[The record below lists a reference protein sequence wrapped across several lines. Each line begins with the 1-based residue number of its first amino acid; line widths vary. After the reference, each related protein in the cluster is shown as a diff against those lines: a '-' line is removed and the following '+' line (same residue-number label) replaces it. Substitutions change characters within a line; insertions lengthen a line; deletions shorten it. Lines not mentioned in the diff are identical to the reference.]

1 MKFSAS
7 RFIAPS
13 LLATTIVT
21 LLTQQA
27 IAASNAPQAD
37 EVITVTTTAHNTR
50 SAPASISVITAE
62 QIAAAPVNDLADL
75 LRHEVGIQAEADTNG
90 RSDIGIRGMSG
101 KYTLVLVDGKRLS
114 SSNALWR
121 GGNFD
126 NTPVPLG
133 MIQRVEVI
141 RGPMSHF
148 MAPMPSVAS
157 SISSPSSRAK
167 PGKGRQMPTS
177 RLSKARMAAIST
189 EPTWALPAR

>member
-1 MKFSAS
+1 MKSSTS

-101 KYTLVLVDGKRLS
+101 KYT
-114 SSNALWR
+114 
-121 GGNFD
+121 
-126 NTPVPLG
+126 
-133 MIQRVEVI
+133 
-141 RGPMSHF
+141 
-148 MAPMPSVAS
+148 
-157 SISSPSSRAK
+157 
-167 PGKGRQMPTS
+167 
-177 RLSKARMAAIST
+177 
-189 EPTWALPAR
+189 

>member
-1 MKFSAS
+1 MKSSTS

-75 LRHEVGIQAEADTNG
+75 LRHECRYRYGHWCQLQPECPLRGAAATSTTP
-90 RSDIGIRGMSG
+90 RS
-101 KYTLVLVDGKRLS
+101 
-114 SSNALWR
+114 
-121 GGNFD
+121 
-126 NTPVPLG
+126 PL
-133 MIQRVEVI
+133 
-141 RGPMSHF
+141 
-148 MAPMPSVAS
+148 A
-157 SISSPSSRAK
+157 
-167 PGKGRQMPTS
+167 
-177 RLSKARMAAIST
+177 
-189 EPTWALPAR
+189 